1 MLFLI
6 LNHFK
11 WPKIPSGFTW
21 FGFGT
26 FTYALT
32 NAHRREKESF
42 LDKVKDFFNGG
53 NGNHLNNESSSSSSS
68 SIIDYIKDQSTIFYD
83 YFSSLPLEQLIFL
96 FNLLCI
102 IFIISSIISILIVYY
117 SNYLINK
124 FRLETK
130 YPKLAKFLYYR
141 AKLTNYYIKLDIINI
156 AIFLIIMVG
165 YNLYGFISFL

>member
-1 MLFLI
+1 MRSPPPPLDEEPMARAVREARPSIPFPLDWTGLEKTNLKLFFFYLI
-6 LNHFK
+6 IYFFLL
-11 WPKIPSGFTW
+11 
-21 FGFGT
+21 
-26 FTYALT
+26 TY
-32 NAHRREKESF
+32 
-42 LDKVKDFFNGG
+42 G
-53 NGNHLNNESSSSSSS
+53 
-68 SIIDYIKDQSTIFYD
+68 
-83 YFSSLPLEQLIFL
+83 FL

-165 YNLYGFISFL
+165 YNLYGFISFLYLPLKKFILYFLKKSINEFNNNKSNNIK